1 MAPFNAWA
9 AKIKIWLSF
18 FAIYLS
24 IAGLSSFSMF
34 IIEESIQCVQFGTW
48 QAISAQDWPLVKKGA
63 VLMKGINK
71 SLKAVNYS
79 TGLINPLSFL
89 SYYDYMLASD
99 YYVEALNA
107 NIFAN
112 DSGLFNG
119 EVVSFKF
126 SPDEIEKRADGQ
138 VILRNRNIEVLTKEV
153 PPEGLPLRVT
163 GRITRSNGKVMV
175 TETIIK
181 TE

>member
-1 MAPFNAWA
+1 MASFNAWA
-9 AKIKIWLSF
+9 ARLKMWF
-18 FAIYLS
+18 GAFAVYIS

-34 IIEESIQCVQFGTW
+34 IIEEAFQTTMFGTW
-48 QAISAQDWPLVKKGA
+48 QAVSCQDWPLVKKGA
-63 VLMKGINK
+63 TIMQSINQT
-71 SLKAVNYS
+71 LKAVNYS
-79 TGLINPLSFL
+79 TGWINPLSFL
-89 SYYDYMLASD
+89 SYREYSIASD

-112 DSGLFNG
+112 DPGLFHG
-119 EVVSFKF
+119 QVVSFKF
-126 SPDEIEKRADGQ
+126 NPDEIENKADGQ
-138 VILRNRNIEVLTKEV
+138 VALRNRNIEVLTRII

-163 GRITRSNGKVMV
+163 GRVTRAKGKIVI

>member
-1 MAPFNAWA
+1 MPSFNAWA
-9 AKIKIWLSF
+9 AKLKMF
-18 FAIYLS
+18 FSIFAVYMS

-34 IIEESIQCVQFGTW
+34 IIEESFQTVMFGTW
-48 QAISAQDWPLVKKGA
+48 QAVSAQDWPLVKKGA

-79 TGLINPLSFL
+79 TGWINPLSFL
-89 SYYDYMLASD
+89 SYYDYSIASD
-99 YYVEALNA
+99 YYIEALSA

-112 DSGLFNG
+112 DPGVFNG
-119 EVVSFKF
+119 EIVTFQF
-126 SPDEIEKRADGQ
+126 SPDEIENRADGQ
-138 VILRNRNIEVLTKEV
+138 VILRNRNIEVMTKV
-153 PPEGLPLRVT
+153 MPPDGLPLRIT
-163 GRITRSNGKVMV
+163 GRITREKGKIVV

>member
-1 MAPFNAWA
+1 MASFNTWA
-9 AKIKIWLSF
+9 AIIKIWLSF
-18 FAIYLS
+18 FAISLS

-34 IIEESIQCVQFGTW
+34 IIEESIQPVMFGGW
-48 QAISAQDWPLVKKGA
+48 QAVSAQDWPLVKKGA
-63 VLMKGINK
+63 GLITQFNKG
-71 SLKAVNYS
+71 LKVVNYS
-79 TGLINPLSFL
+79 TGWINPLSFL

-99 YYVEALNA
+99 YYVKALNA

-112 DSGLFNG
+112 DPGLFNG

-126 SPDEIEKRADGQ
+126 TPDENENRADGQ

-153 PPEGLPLRVT
+153 PPEGLLLRVT
-163 GRITRSNGKVMV
+163 GRITREKGKIMV